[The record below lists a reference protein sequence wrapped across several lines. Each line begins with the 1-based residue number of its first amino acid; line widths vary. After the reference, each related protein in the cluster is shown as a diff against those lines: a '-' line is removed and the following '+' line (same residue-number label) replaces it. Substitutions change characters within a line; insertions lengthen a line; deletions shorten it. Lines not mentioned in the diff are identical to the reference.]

1 MKKYILSPL
10 CSALIVPG
18 LGQILNN
25 NLKKGVYLLAIVF
38 ILFIAGTVKLALM
51 VKSILKGLDIDRLD
65 SKVIQ
70 ERLQGEEL
78 SFLWVL
84 LMVFS
89 VVWVYSVLDAFW
101 TAKKLETQTRDHVP

>member
-1 MKKYILSPL
+1 M
-10 CSALIVPG
+10 
-18 LGQILNN
+18 
-25 NLKKGVYLLAIVF
+25 AIVF